1 MSDFKAADFP
11 VVQEAR
17 RAVQAQMAYY
27 HDMMGKASG
36 LKIAEGN
43 LLDMAEAGDF
53 DIIVQGCNC
62 WCTMGSGI
70 AKQIRERYP
79 QAYDADCRTGRGD
92 YMKLGAYTTANVLI
106 PKEPY
111 PEHAAF
117 TIVNAYTQYD
127 FNRMGENADV
137 FEYISFKLIL
147 QKLAHAYPGL
157 RFGFPMIGMGLA
169 GGNKT
174 RIMTM
179 LAEFAEELRKTG
191 GTVTV
196 VEFKP

>member
-79 QAYDADCRTGRGD
+79 SAYNADCANTVPGD
-92 YMKLGAYTTANVLI
+92 YKKLGNYTQASAVRKDGTAFL
-106 PKEPY
+106 
-111 PEHAAF
+111 
-117 TIVNAYTQYD
+117 IVNAYTQYD
-127 FNRMGENADV
+127 FNRAGENADV

-169 GGNKT
+169 GGNKA

-179 LAEFAEELRKTG
+179 LAEFADELRKTG
-191 GTVTV
+191 GTATV